1 MCDVTVCDFNA
12 ECTDDGCSCMEGFE
26 GTGVAESGVPGCVGK
41 WITDR
46 SLKNT
51 ILLVM
56 GTIFIIYQS
65 KWRIKKRFISLCRIL
80 SCRFWKFSL
89 PFVLNTLW
97 CSVFRYQ
104 WMPDWCSK
112 LSWWCDL
119 YKHTRKL
126 SLCLQRR
133 LWWWWCDIMCC
144 RLVSVNTLQTQ
155 NVNLRSSFWV
165 GYQYNIFVYQDDG
178 LIWNL

>member
-12 ECTDDGCSCMEGFE
+12 ECTEDGCSCMEGFE

-65 KWRIKKRFISLCRIL
+65 K
-80 SCRFWKFSL
+80 
-89 PFVLNTLW
+89 
-97 CSVFRYQ
+97 
-104 WMPDWCSK
+104 
-112 LSWWCDL
+112 
-119 YKHTRKL
+119 
-126 SLCLQRR
+126 
-133 LWWWWCDIMCC
+133 
-144 RLVSVNTLQTQ
+144 
-155 NVNLRSSFWV
+155 
-165 GYQYNIFVYQDDG
+165 
-178 LIWNL
+178 